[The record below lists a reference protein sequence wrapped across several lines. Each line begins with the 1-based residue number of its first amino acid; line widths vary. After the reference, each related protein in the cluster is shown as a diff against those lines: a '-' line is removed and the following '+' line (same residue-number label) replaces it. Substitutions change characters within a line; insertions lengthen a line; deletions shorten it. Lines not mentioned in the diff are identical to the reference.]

1 MTDQARE
8 STPKS
13 RERSTGG
20 QAGRLLAT
28 LSVGWA
34 VLQAGRFVLSPLL
47 PAIIDDLGITEATAG
62 FAFAALGGV
71 YALAQV
77 PSGRLSDQ
85 WTRTTLIVP
94 GLAVLVVGFLL
105 FGMTESYS
113 LFVLAAVVVG
123 LGKGLFAV
131 PSRALVSDRYV
142 ERRGRALGVYAA
154 GTDVGGLL
162 ASGVAVVVLGSAV
175 WRAPFVPVAVVLAA
189 VTLLFVRWSD
199 EPYRVQRTELDLS
212 TTVRRLVA
220 SRGGRRTLAAYALFY
235 FMVGGFINFYPAYLA
250 GTKGFS
256 AGLASATFAL
266 VFVVGFGVKPLAG
279 ALSDHLGREHVAA
292 AGLGVAALALVA
304 LVVADSRVAVWAT
317 TALLAVGYKTQFPLA
332 DAIVMDAAPD
342 GGMGADLGA
351 ARALFLAAGAA
362 GPAYVGV
369 VATAVGYT
377 AAFASLAGCLL
388 VAALL
393 VWRPARGRE

>member
-1 MTDQARE
+1 VTDHAGEPTRAGE
-8 STPKS
+8 
-13 RERSTGG
+13 ERPTAG

-94 GLAVLVVGFLL
+94 GLAVLVVGFLC
-105 FGMTESYS
+105 FGLTESYP

-123 LGKGLFAV
+123 LGKGLFAI
-131 PSRALVSDRYV
+131 PSRALISDRYV

-162 ASGVAVVVLGSAV
+162 ASGVAVVVLGSVA
-175 WRAPFVPVAVVLAA
+175 WRAPFVPIAVVLAA

-199 EPYRVQRTELDLS
+199 EPYRVQRADLDLS
-212 TTVRRLVA
+212 TTARRLVA
-220 SRGGRRTLAAYALFY
+220 SREARRTLAAYTLFY
-235 FMVGGFINFYPAYLA
+235 FMVGGFINFYPAFLA

-256 AGLASATFAL
+256 VGLASTTFAL

-279 ALSDHLGREHVAA
+279 ALSDRLGRERVAA
-292 AGLGVAALALVA
+292 AGLGVGALALGA

-317 TALLAVGYKTQFPLA
+317 TVLLAVGYKAQFPLA
-332 DAIVMDAAPD
+332 DAIVMDGAPD
-342 GGMGADLGA
+342 DGMGADLGA

-377 AAFASLAGCLL
+377 AAFAGLAACLL

-393 VWRPARGRE
+393 VWRPDG